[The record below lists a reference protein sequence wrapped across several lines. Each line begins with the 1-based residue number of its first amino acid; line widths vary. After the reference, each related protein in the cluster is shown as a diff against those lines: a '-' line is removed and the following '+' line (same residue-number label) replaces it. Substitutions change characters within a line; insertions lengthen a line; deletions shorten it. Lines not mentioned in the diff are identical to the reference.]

1 MPYRNLNRPIPPPP
15 IIERA
20 YDLAR
25 SGEFQNVIEI
35 CQRLKIEGYS
45 EIAVHF
51 DGAAI
56 RSDLTRI
63 CSEAR
68 GHRRDAQM

>member
-1 MPYRNLNRPIPPPP
+1 M
-15 IIERA
+15 
-20 YDLAR
+20 
-25 SGEFQNVIEI
+25 EI

-63 CSEAR
+63 CSEAH
-68 GHRRDAQM
+68 GHRGDAQA